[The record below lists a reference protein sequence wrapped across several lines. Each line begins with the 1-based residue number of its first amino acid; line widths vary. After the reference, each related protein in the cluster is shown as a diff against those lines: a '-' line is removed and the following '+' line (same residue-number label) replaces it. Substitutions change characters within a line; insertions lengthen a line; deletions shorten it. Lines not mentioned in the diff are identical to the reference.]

1 MYKNN
6 YPHKRYRITLDFLK
20 KHVNSDEEILDL
32 GVANPFSEILK
43 NNNYKV
49 TNTSG
54 EDLDIDYSAIK
65 NSKAEVVTAFEIF
78 EHLVAPFN
86 ALKEIKA
93 DKLIASVP
101 LKLWFSNAYKN
112 PNDKRDR
119 HYHEFE
125 DWQFDWLLEKSGWEI
140 ISRRKWTNPTK
151 KIGLRPILR
160 LFTPRYYIVY
170 AKRKPIENI
179 KTWSEKRANKEETYS
194 TEFENYNFKLK

>member
-6 YPHKRYRITLDFLK
+6 YPNKRYRITLDFLK
-20 KHVNSDEEILDL
+20 THINTDEKILDL
-32 GVANPFSEILK
+32 GVSNPFSEMMTE
-43 NNNYKV
+43 NNYKV
-49 TNTSG
+49 SNTHG
-54 EDLDIDYSAIK
+54 EDIDIDFKTIK
-65 NSKAEVVTAFEIF
+65 KSTADVVTAFEIF
-78 EHLVAPFN
+78 EHLIAPFN
-86 ALKEIKA
+86 ALREIKA

-101 LKLWFSNAYKN
+101 LKLWFSNAYRN

-119 HYHEFE
+119 HFHEFE

-140 ISRRKWTNPTK
+140 ISSKKWTNPAK

-170 AKRKPIENI
+170 AKRKTEK
-179 KTWSEKRANKEETYS
+179 KTWSEKRADKEETYS

>member
-20 KHVNSDEEILDL
+20 KHVNSNEEILDL

-101 LKLWFSNAYKN
+101 LKLWFSNAYRN

-140 ISRRKWTNPTK
+140 ISRKKWTNPAK

-170 AKRKPIENI
+170 AKRKTEK
-179 KTWSEKRANKEETYS
+179 KTWTEKRTNKEETYS

>member
-20 KHVNSDEEILDL
+20 KHVNSNEEILDL

-179 KTWSEKRANKEETYS
+179 KTWSEKRANNEETYS